1 MLLRYSLDAPD
12 AAVAVE
18 RAVARVLDAGLR
30 TADIAAPGEQAV
42 GTWAM
47 GDAVIDALQAK
58 GGQE

>member
-1 MLLRYSLDAPD
+1 M
-12 AAVAVE
+12 
-18 RAVARVLDAGLR
+18 ARVLDAGLR

-42 GTWAM
+42 GTRAM